1 MEEKSEKMEASEV
14 GLFDLGIA
22 AGINFEKFD
31 KIPAPVKLSGG
42 PGENAPNPR
51 IDTEESKI
59 MEISDLPD
67 LESGMKIWRK
77 ALEDSKSRE
86 AVLKQEI
93 EELKSRVNILGP
105 LQVK

>member
-1 MEEKSEKMEASEV
+1 MDPSKEESSDASREKKAQI
-14 GLFDLGIA
+14 DA
-22 AGINFEKFD
+22 A
-31 KIPAPVKLSGG
+31 
-42 PGENAPNPR
+42 
-51 IDTEESKI
+51 ESKI
-59 MEISDLPD
+59 TKISDLPD